1 MLTGSAA
8 FHAVI
13 LSVVEGSTQHWPYGG
28 LLTYACLRLFSPVG
42 RLYGFP
48 RAKRGFMVYI
58 APIGGE
64 TEGVHFSS
72 EARLACF
79 FGRQA
84 GCMVLLNAKRYI
96 GNISPTLSITS
107 RHPERSRR
115 IYPAIAACMP
125 TVSFAFHAIRP
136 AEMHESDPVSLAF
149 IPLLLNRSFDF
160 AQDD

>member
-1 MLTGSAA
+1 MLTVPAA

-64 TEGVHFSS
+64 TEGGAFLERS
-72 EARLACF
+72 EAGLFFRPPGRLY
-79 FGRQA
+79 G
-84 GCMVLLNAKRYI
+84 
-96 GNISPTLSITS
+96 
-107 RHPERSRR
+107 
-115 IYPAIAACMP
+115 
-125 TVSFAFHAIRP
+125 
-136 AEMHESDPVSLAF
+136 SLKC
-149 IPLLLNRSFDF
+149 
-160 AQDD
+160 

>member
-1 MLTGSAA
+1 MLTVPAV

-107 RHPERSRR
+107 RHPKRCRR
-115 IYPAIAACMP
+115 IYPAIAVCTPIATTAIPAPESTSRHSDQIC
-125 TVSFAFHAIRP
+125 FHSAT
-136 AEMHESDPVSLAF
+136 AD
-149 IPLLLNRSFDF
+149 RSFDF
-160 AQDD
+160 AQDDW

>member
-1 MLTGSAA
+1 
-8 FHAVI
+8 
-13 LSVVEGSTQHWPYGG
+13 
-28 LLTYACLRLFSPVG
+28 
-42 RLYGFP
+42 
-48 RAKRGFMVYI
+48 MVYI

-107 RHPERSRR
+107 RHPERCRR
-115 IYPAIAACMP
+115 IYPAIAVCTP
-125 TVSFAFHAIRP
+125 TATTAIP
-136 AEMHESDPVSLAF
+136 APENTNKHSSQICFYTATAD
-149 IPLLLNRSFDF
+149 RSFDF
-160 AQDD
+160 AQDDK